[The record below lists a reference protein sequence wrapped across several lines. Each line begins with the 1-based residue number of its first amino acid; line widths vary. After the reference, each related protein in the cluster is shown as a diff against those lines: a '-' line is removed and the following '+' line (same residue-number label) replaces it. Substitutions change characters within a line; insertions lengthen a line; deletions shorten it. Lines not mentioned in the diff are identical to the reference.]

1 VQQIANL
8 LIMRGNF
15 GRPGAGI
22 CPVRGHSNVQG
33 DRTVG
38 IDNNPSAELLSRIE
52 KVFGFHP
59 PQHHGRAVVD
69 TIQAIIDGQSNV
81 FIGLGGNF
89 VAAVPDTKVVK
100 DAMRRLKLTVG
111 INTKL
116 NRGHIVHGQE
126 ALILPC
132 LARSDIDIQATGRQS
147 ITVEDSM
154 SMVHASNGLV
164 TPPSPD
170 LKSEVS
176 IVCGMARA
184 TLPGSEIDWDAFEAN
199 YDLIREKIEAVFPK
213 LFADFNA
220 RIRNPGGF
228 HLYNGPQNREW
239 HTATGCANFLV
250 CDGVAEDP
258 DAGNPAALQLTTIR
272 SHDQYNTTIYGLDDR
287 YRGVFGGRMVVFMNK
302 DDMADRQIEPDSL
315 VELESVTDGGDVR
328 RTVSGFK
335 VRPYNIPRGS
345 IAAYYPETNGLLPLS
360 YHDKKSKT
368 PSAKSIPVVVRPMAS

>member
-1 VQQIANL
+1 
-8 LIMRGNF
+8 M
-15 GRPGAGI
+15 
-22 CPVRGHSNVQG
+22 
-33 DRTVG
+33 
-38 IDNNPSAELLSRIE
+38 
-52 KVFGFHP
+52 
-59 PQHHGRAVVD
+59 
-69 TIQAIIDGQSNV
+69 
-81 FIGLGGNF
+81 
-89 VAAVPDTKVVK
+89 
-100 DAMRRLKLTVG
+100 G

-116 NRGHIVHGQE
+116 NRGHTVHGQE

-164 TPPSPD
+164 TPPSAD

-184 TLPGSEIDWDAFEAN
+184 TLLSEIDWDAFEAN

-220 RIRNPGGF
+220 RIRIPGGF
-228 HLYNGPQNREW
+228 HLYNGPRNREW
-239 HTATGCANFLV
+239 NTATGRANFLV

-258 DAGNPAALQLTTIR
+258 DIENLAALQLTTIR
-272 SHDQYNTTIYGLDDR
+272 SHAQYNTTIYGLDDR

-302 DDMADRQIEPDSL
+302 DDMADRQIEPDTL
-315 VELESVTDGGDVR
+315 VELESVTDGGAAR
-328 RTVSGFK
+328 RTASGFK

-360 YHDKKSKT
+360 YHDRKSKT